1 MKKVI
6 DGNTLC
12 GKIAYFMIELCFVYP
27 ITPSSTGAS
36 ELNLNNEL
44 NNKNLFNGITEVYEM
59 QSEAGVAGAMHGA
72 LMNGTLSST
81 FTSSQGLLLMIPNLY
96 KMAGEGLP
104 GVIHVA

>member
-12 GKIAYFMIELCFVYP
+12 GKIAYFMSELCFVYP

-44 NNKNLFNGITEVYEM
+44 NNKN
-59 QSEAGVAGAMHGA
+59 
-72 LMNGTLSST
+72 
-81 FTSSQGLLLMIPNLY
+81 
-96 KMAGEGLP
+96 
-104 GVIHVA
+104 